1 MSTCGDVREVG
12 CQREQAAGAGK
23 QVNTAI
29 SARRDVMG
37 AYGNI
42 MEHHGEVQ
50 SGGAALR
57 AAIYGVERTLG
68 GAATSNMRQ
77 ELSRTIWCED
87 DVVLTSRCSFG
98 TRMRCSNSYL
108 QRLGDPA
115 ASARRVLEGLL
126 AKVKFRVWRA
136 CWMFLLLLLL
146 AQLDC

>member
-1 MSTCGDVREVG
+1 
-12 CQREQAAGAGK
+12 
-23 QVNTAI
+23 
-29 SARRDVMG
+29 MG

-87 DVVLTSRCSFG
+87 DVV
-98 TRMRCSNSYL
+98 
-108 QRLGDPA
+108 
-115 ASARRVLEGLL
+115 
-126 AKVKFRVWRA
+126 
-136 CWMFLLLLLL
+136 
-146 AQLDC
+146 